1 MEHSAIVAGYL
12 RHANINARP
21 GPEAEWELVQRA
33 RRNDRDAVDRLVR
46 SYLAFV
52 IGVTMEFRGRGV
64 PFEDLIHEGCL
75 GLLKAIER
83 FDPERGARFMTYA
96 AFWVRK
102 GILDALA
109 VQPRMVR
116 VPRYHRERK
125 SIVFREVRLD
135 EPVAA
140 DRSRSLGDG
149 LSDSS
154 RPLAADALIE
164 REAIA
169 RMRRELRTLPAREQA
184 VLASRF
190 GLAGGSALTLLE
202 VGNRLGLSR
211 ERVRQIE
218 GEALARLRTA
228 LRRHRGGGESPFSP
242 R

>member
-1 MEHSAIVAGYL
+1 MEHSAVVAGYL
-12 RHANINARP
+12 RQANLTARP

-33 RRNDRDAVDRLVR
+33 RRRDREAVDRLVR

-52 IGVTMEFRGRGV
+52 IGVTTEFRGRGV

-75 GLLKAIER
+75 GLMKAIAR

-102 GILDALA
+102 GILDAIS

-116 VPRYHRERK
+116 VPRYQREK
-125 SIVFREVRLD
+125 GATVLREVRLD
-135 EPVAA
+135 EPIDVEGG
-140 DRSRSLGDG
+140 RSLADG
-149 LSDSS
+149 LPDTS

-164 REAIA
+164 REVVA
-169 RMRRELRTLPAREQA
+169 RMRRELRTLPARQQA

-190 GLAGGSALTLLE
+190 GLSGGPPLTLLE
-202 VGNRLGLSR
+202 VGESLGLSR

-218 GEALARLRTA
+218 GEALARLRSK
-228 LRRHRGGGESPFSP
+228 LRRHRRSRESPFSP